1 MGSYTSTNK
10 NGKSDEGLTE
20 SENEKIVKELFEAYN
35 RRDIDFII
43 NHFADDLIFV
53 QPSGETIGKDELPQ
67 AYSMLFDVFQDGK
80 WSIPRVISKGNVVAV
95 EILVEGTHTG
105 EFLGI
110 PATGK
115 KIDVHAVWFID
126 FNEEGKIERV
136 IDYWNERRFIAQV
149 SE

>member
-1 MGSYTSTNK
+1 ML
-10 NGKSDEGLTE
+10 EMTE
-20 SENEKIVKELFEAYN
+20 SENEKIVKEIFEAYN

-43 NHFADDLIFV
+43 NNFADDLIFV
-53 QPSGETIGKDELPQ
+53 LPSGETMGKDGLPQ
-67 AYSMLFDVFQDGK
+67 AYSNLFDVFQDGR
-80 WSIPRVISKGNVVAV
+80 WSTPRVISKGNVVAV

-110 PATGK
+110 PATDK
-115 KIDVHAVWFID
+115 KIEIHVVWFID

>member
-1 MGSYTSTNK
+1 M
-10 NGKSDEGLTE
+10 TE
-20 SENEKIVKELFEAYN
+20 SDSEKIVKELFEAYN

-43 NHFADDLIFV
+43 NSFADDLIFV
-53 QPSGETIGKDELPQ
+53 SPSGETIGKNELPQ
-67 AYSMLFDVFQDGK
+67 VYSMLFDVFQDGK
-80 WSIPRVISKGNVVAV
+80 WSTPRVISKGNVVAV

-115 KIDVHAVWFID
+115 KIDVHAVWFVD

>member
-1 MGSYTSTNK
+1 MRRA
-10 NGKSDEGLTE
+10 
-20 SENEKIVKELFEAYN
+20 NEKIVKELFEAYN

-43 NHFADDLIFV
+43 NSFADDLIFV
-53 QPSGETIGKDELPQ
+53 LPSGETIGKDELPQ
-67 AYSMLFDVFQDGK
+67 VYSMLFDVFQDGK
-80 WSIPRVISKGNVVAV
+80 WSTPRVISKGNVVAV

-105 EFLGI
+105 EFLGV
-110 PATGK
+110 PATDK
-115 KIDVHAVWFID
+115 KIEIHVVWFID

>member
-1 MGSYTSTNK
+1 MRRA
-10 NGKSDEGLTE
+10 
-20 SENEKIVKELFEAYN
+20 NEKIVKELFEAYN
-35 RRDIDFII
+35 SRDIDFII
-43 NHFADDLIFV
+43 NSFADDLIFV
-53 QPSGETIGKDELPQ
+53 SPSGETIGKDELPQ
-67 AYSMLFDVFQDGK
+67 VYSMLFDVFQDGK

-115 KIDVHAVWFID
+115 KIEVHAVWFID

>member
-1 MGSYTSTNK
+1 M
-10 NGKSDEGLTE
+10 TE
-20 SENEKIVKELFEAYN
+20 SESEKIVKEIFEAYN

-43 NHFADDLIFV
+43 NCFADDMTFV
-53 QPSGETIGKDELPQ
+53 QPSGETIDKDGLLQ
-67 AYSMLFDVFQDGK
+67 SYSMLFDVFQDGV
-80 WSIPRVISKGNVVAV
+80 WSTPRVISKGNIVAV
-95 EILVEGTHTG
+95 EILVEGTHGG

-115 KIDVHAVWFID
+115 KILIPVVWFID

-136 IDYWNERRFIAQV
+136 VDYWNERRFIAQV

>member
-1 MGSYTSTNK
+1 
-10 NGKSDEGLTE
+10 LTE
-20 SENEKIVKELFEAYN
+20 SESEKIVKEIFEAYN

-43 NHFADDLIFV
+43 NNFDDDLTFV
-53 QPSGETIGKDELPQ
+53 LPSGETIGKDGLLQ
-67 AYSMLFDVFQDGK
+67 SYSMIFNAFQDGV

-110 PATGK
+110 PATNK
-115 KIDVHAVWFID
+115 KIVVHAVWFID

-136 IDYWNERRFIAQV
+136 VDYWNERRFTVQV
-149 SE
+149 SK

>member
-1 MGSYTSTNK
+1 V
-10 NGKSDEGLTE
+10 TE
-20 SENEKIVKELFEAYN
+20 SDSEKIVKEIFEAYN

-43 NHFADDLIFV
+43 NNFADDLIFV
-53 QPSGETIGKDELPQ
+53 LPSGETIGKDGLPQ

-80 WSIPRVISKGNVVAV
+80 WSTPRVISKGNVVAV

-136 IDYWNERRFIAQV
+136 IDYWNECRFISQV

>member
-1 MGSYTSTNK
+1 M
-10 NGKSDEGLTE
+10 TE
-20 SENEKIVKELFEAYN
+20 SENEKIVKEIFEAYN

-43 NHFADDLIFV
+43 NHFANDLTFV

>member
-1 MGSYTSTNK
+1 
-10 NGKSDEGLTE
+10 
-20 SENEKIVKELFEAYN
+20 
-35 RRDIDFII
+35 
-43 NHFADDLIFV
+43 
-53 QPSGETIGKDELPQ
+53 
-67 AYSMLFDVFQDGK
+67 MLFDVFQDGK

-105 EFLGI
+105 EFLDI

-115 KIDVHAVWFID
+115 KIDIHVVWFVD

>member
-1 MGSYTSTNK
+1 M
-10 NGKSDEGLTE
+10 TE
-20 SENEKIVKELFEAYN
+20 SENEKIVKEIFEAYN

-43 NHFADDLIFV
+43 NHFADDLILV
-53 QPSGETIGKDELPQ
+53 LPSGETIGKDELPQ

-80 WSIPRVISKGNVVAV
+80 WSTPRVISKGNVVAV

-110 PATGK
+110 PATHK
-115 KIDVHAVWFID
+115 KIVVHAVWFID

>member
-1 MGSYTSTNK
+1 MI
-10 NGKSDEGLTE
+10 EGE
-20 SENEKIVKELFEAYN
+20 YEKIVKEIFEAYN

-43 NHFADDLIFV
+43 NSFADDLIFV
-53 QPSGETIGKDELPQ
+53 LPSGETIGKDELPQ
-67 AYSMLFDVFQDGK
+67 VYSMLFDVFQDGK

-95 EILVEGTHTG
+95 EILVEGTHKG

-115 KIDVHAVWFID
+115 KIDVHVVWFVD

-136 IDYWNERRFIAQV
+136 VDYWNERRVIAQV

>member
-1 MGSYTSTNK
+1 M
-10 NGKSDEGLTE
+10 TE
-20 SENEKIVKELFEAYN
+20 SEREKIVKEIFEAYN

-43 NHFADDLIFV
+43 NSFADDLIFV
-53 QPSGETIGKDELPQ
+53 LPSGETIGKDGLPQ

-80 WSIPRVISKGNVVAV
+80 WSTPRVISKGNVVAV

-110 PATGK
+110 PATDK
-115 KIDVHAVWFID
+115 KIEIPAVWFID

>member
-1 MGSYTSTNK
+1 M
-10 NGKSDEGLTE
+10 TE
-20 SENEKIVKELFEAYN
+20 SEREKIVKEIFEAYN

-43 NHFADDLIFV
+43 NNFSDDLIFV
-53 QPSGETIGKDELPQ
+53 LPSGETIGKDGLPQ

-80 WSIPRVISKGNVVAV
+80 WSTPRVISKGNVVAV
-95 EILVEGTHTG
+95 EILVEGTHKG

-110 PATGK
+110 PATDK
-115 KIDVHAVWFID
+115 KIEIPAVWFID

-136 IDYWNERRFIAQV
+136 VDYWNERRFIAQL

>member
-1 MGSYTSTNK
+1 M
-10 NGKSDEGLTE
+10 TE
-20 SENEKIVKELFEAYN
+20 RDSEKIVKELFEAYN

-43 NHFADDLIFV
+43 NSFADDLIFV
-53 QPSGETIGKDELPQ
+53 SPSGETIGKDELPQ
-67 AYSMLFDVFQDGK
+67 VYSMLFNVFQDGK
-80 WSIPRVISKGNVVAV
+80 WSTPRVISKGNVVAV

-136 IDYWNERRFIAQV
+136 VDYWNERRFIAQV

>member
-1 MGSYTSTNK
+1 V
-10 NGKSDEGLTE
+10 TE
-20 SENEKIVKELFEAYN
+20 SDSEKIVKEIFEAYN

-43 NHFADDLIFV
+43 NNFADDLILV
-53 QPSGETIGKDELPQ
+53 LPSGETIGKDELPQ
-67 AYSMLFDVFQDGK
+67 AYSMLFDAFRDGK
-80 WSIPRVISKGNVVAV
+80 WSTPRVISKGNVVAV

-110 PATGK
+110 PATQK
-115 KIDVHAVWFID
+115 KIVVHAVWFID

>member
-1 MGSYTSTNK
+1 M
-10 NGKSDEGLTE
+10 TE
-20 SENEKIVKELFEAYN
+20 SAREKIVKELFEAYN

-43 NHFADDLIFV
+43 NSFADDLIFV
-53 QPSGETIGKDELPQ
+53 SPSGETIGKDELPQ
-67 AYSMLFDVFQDGK
+67 VYSMLFDVFQDGK
-80 WSIPRVISKGNVVAV
+80 WSIPRVISKGNVVAI

-115 KIDVHAVWFID
+115 KIDVHAVWFVD

>member
-1 MGSYTSTNK
+1 MI
-10 NGKSDEGLTE
+10 EGE
-20 SENEKIVKELFEAYN
+20 YEKIVKEIFEAYN

-43 NHFADDLIFV
+43 NNFADDLIFV
-53 QPSGETIGKDELPQ
+53 LPSGETMGKDGLPQ
-67 AYSMLFDVFQDGK
+67 AYSNLFDVFQDGR
-80 WSIPRVISKGNVVAV
+80 WSTPRVISKGNVVAV

-115 KIDVHAVWFID
+115 KIDVHVVWFVD

>member
-1 MGSYTSTNK
+1 M
-10 NGKSDEGLTE
+10 TE
-20 SENEKIVKELFEAYN
+20 SENEKITKEIFEAYN

-43 NHFADDLIFV
+43 NNFADDLIFV
-53 QPSGETIGKDELPQ
+53 MPSGEIIGKDGLPQ
-67 AYSMLFDVFQDGK
+67 AYSMLFYAFQDGK
-80 WSIPRVISKGNVVAV
+80 WSTPRVISKGNVVAV

-115 KIDVHAVWFID
+115 KIEVHAVWFID

-136 IDYWNERRFIAQV
+136 IDYWNERRFISQV

>member
-1 MGSYTSTNK
+1 M
-10 NGKSDEGLTE
+10 TE
-20 SENEKIVKELFEAYN
+20 SDSEKIVKELFEAYN

-43 NHFADDLIFV
+43 NSFADDLIFV
-53 QPSGETIGKDELPQ
+53 MQSGETIGKDELPQ
-67 AYSMLFDVFQDGK
+67 VYSMLFDVFQDGK
-80 WSIPRVISKGNVVAV
+80 WSTPRVISKGNVVAV

-115 KIDVHAVWFID
+115 KIEVHVVWFID

>member
-1 MGSYTSTNK
+1 V
-10 NGKSDEGLTE
+10 TE
-20 SENEKIVKELFEAYN
+20 SESEKIVKEIFEAYN
-35 RRDIDFII
+35 SRDIDFII

-53 QPSGETIGKDELPQ
+53 LPSGEIIGKDGLPQ
-67 AYSMLFDVFQDGK
+67 AYSNLFDVFQDGK
-80 WSIPRVISKGNVVAV
+80 WSTPRVISKGNVVAV
-95 EILVEGTHTG
+95 EILVEGTHKG

-110 PATGK
+110 PATHK
-115 KIDVHAVWFID
+115 KIEIHAVWFID

>member
-1 MGSYTSTNK
+1 M
-10 NGKSDEGLTE
+10 TE
-20 SENEKIVKELFEAYN
+20 SENEKIVKEMFAAYN

-43 NHFADDLIFV
+43 NNFADDLILV
-53 QPSGETIGKDELPQ
+53 MPSGETIGKDELPQ
-67 AYSMLFDVFQDGK
+67 VYSMLFDVFQDGK
-80 WSIPRVISKGNVVAV
+80 WSTPRVISKSNVVAV

-110 PATGK
+110 PATDK
-115 KIDVHAVWFID
+115 KIEIHVVWFID

>member
-1 MGSYTSTNK
+1 M
-10 NGKSDEGLTE
+10 TE
-20 SENEKIVKELFEAYN
+20 SESEKIVKEIFEAYN

-43 NHFADDLIFV
+43 NNFADDLIFV
-53 QPSGETIGKDELPQ
+53 LPSGETMGKDGLPQ
-67 AYSMLFDVFQDGK
+67 AHSNLFDVFQDGR
-80 WSIPRVISKGNVVAV
+80 WSTQRVISKGNVVAV

-105 EFLGI
+105 KFLGI
-110 PATGK
+110 PATDK
-115 KIDVHAVWFID
+115 KTEIHVVWFID

>member
-1 MGSYTSTNK
+1 MA
-10 NGKSDEGLTE
+10 E
-20 SENEKIVKELFEAYN
+20 SETEKIVKEIFEAYN

-43 NHFADDLIFV
+43 DHFADDLILV
-53 QPSGETIGKDELPQ
+53 LPSGETIGKDELPQ
-67 AYSMLFDVFQDGK
+67 VYSMLFDVFQDGK

-110 PATGK
+110 LATHK